1 MWPFRKKN
9 RDVVRAKE
17 FILVDDDGKERAA
30 LRIDPQQNTV
40 LFFRTPAGEVR
51 MFAGLTRDGTPR
63 IMLLYADG
71 KGSIELEA
79 NDKLNSAALIVT
91 GPTGKAKVAAGIA
104 PNGLPAIAL
113 FDEEGNVVFPSS
125 GSTLHRDA
133 TPGSQG
139 FDWDSLLKM
148 P

>member
-1 MWPFRKKN
+1 MWPFRKN
-9 RDVVRAKE
+9 TPNVVRAKE
-17 FILVDDDGKERAA
+17 FILVDNDGKERAA
-30 LRIDPQQNTV
+30 LRIDPQKNTV
-40 LFFRTPAGEVR
+40 LFFRTPTGEVR
-51 MFAGLTRDGTPR
+51 MFAGLTQDGTPR
-63 IMLLYADG
+63 MMLLYAGG

-104 PNGLPAIAL
+104 ANGLPAIAL
-113 FDEEGNVVFPSS
+113 FDQNGNVVFPSS
-125 GSTLHRDA
+125 AISPHPDTESG
-133 TPGSQG
+133 PQG